1 MKIAKSIAA
10 LALVG
15 ALAGGCT
22 TAEQTGTAGALIG
35 GAVGG
40 AVSGDLGGVAI
51 GAFVG
56 GVGGYLLGRA
66 ADGRCRYRRSDGTIF
81 YARCP

>member
-56 GVGGYLLGRA
+56 GVGG
-66 ADGRCRYRRSDGTIF
+66 CRYRRSDGTIF